1 MKLDLFGILKMK
13 MKKTSD
19 EIKAKQQ
26 QISSL
31 EKQIPH
37 SLSDSQAKVDKLD
50 LSPVTFCYHLG
61 FILIPF

>member
-1 MKLDLFGILKMK
+1 

-26 QISSL
+26 QIASL

-37 SLSDSQAKVDKLD
+37 SLSDNQVKVDKSD
-50 LSPVTFCYHLG
+50 ISPVTFCYHLG
-61 FILIPF
+61 LILVPF